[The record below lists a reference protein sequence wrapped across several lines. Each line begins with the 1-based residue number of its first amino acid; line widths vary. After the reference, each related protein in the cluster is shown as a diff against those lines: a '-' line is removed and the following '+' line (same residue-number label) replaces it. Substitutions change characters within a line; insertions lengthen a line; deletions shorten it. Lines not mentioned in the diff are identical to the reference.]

1 MTAFTP
7 YPSTTVID
15 ELTRRPVEP
24 GSGAIGRVALS
35 GRIPLG
41 YYNAPEKTAETFVE
55 IDGVRW
61 VLTGDMATIAEDGTV
76 RLFGRGSGCINTG
89 GEKVFPEEVEAVLKA
104 HPSVYDVLVVG
115 VDDQRWGQA
124 VAAVVEPAPGASP
137 TLDEL
142 AEHCRPSL
150 AGYKVPRS
158 LVLVD
163 HVERSPAGKADYRW
177 AQRTAWRLTC
187 AAPTGNWAQIVRIR
201 AKMPSFA
208 GGVRRG
214 RGRCSGCSAPACA

>member
-61 VLTGDMATIAEDGTV
+61 VLTGDMATIAADGTV

-104 HPSVYDVLVVG
+104 HRSVYDVLVVG

-124 VAAVVEPAPGASP
+124 VAAVVEPTPGTSP

-142 AEHCRPSL
+142 AAHCRASL

-177 AQRTAWRLTC
+177 AQR
-187 AAPTGNWAQIVRIR
+187 AAAGDPT
-201 AKMPSFA
+201 ST
-208 GGVRRG
+208 
-214 RGRCSGCSAPACA
+214 